1 MKEKSQIEKKAEA
14 RQAELLSAA
23 LGGASNAGG
32 HWLNVSGKGF
42 PRLYPQGV
50 SASPFNA
57 LFMALHSDNNGC
69 KTNLFTLY
77 SETKA
82 RGAAVREHEQGVP
95 FLFYNW
101 NKYVNRNN
109 PNETIDRTA
118 YLQLDE
124 GQKAQFKGVH
134 NREIRTIFNIDQKT
148 LPYVD
153 KPAYEDAVR
162 QDGGVQE
169 KGYTEADNRKLRTRF
184 NDFLLKMRDNLV
196 PVRSDGCGCG
206 LYAASKGL

>member
-1 MKEKSQIEKKAEA
+1 MKEKSQIEKKAEEK
-14 RQAELLSAA
+14 QTELLSAA

-101 NKYVNRNN
+101 TSMSTG
-109 PNETIDRTA
+109 TIRM
-118 YLQLDE
+118 
-124 GQKAQFKGVH
+124 
-134 NREIRTIFNIDQKT
+134 
-148 LPYVD
+148 
-153 KPAYEDAVR
+153 KPSTVPPISNWTKSR
-162 QDGGVQE
+162 RHSSRVSTTE
-169 KGYTEADNRKLRTRF
+169 KSARFSISTRRRCPTWTSR
-184 NDFLLKMRDNLV
+184 LTRMR
-196 PVRSDGCGCG
+196 
-206 LYAASKGL
+206 

>member
-1 MKEKSQIEKKAEA
+1 MKEKSQIEKKAEEK
-14 RQAELLSAA
+14 QTELLSAA

-101 NKYVNRNN
+101 NKYAVSY
-109 PNETIDRTA
+109 TH
-118 YLQLDE
+118 L
-124 GQKAQFKGVH
+124 
-134 NREIRTIFNIDQKT
+134 T
-148 LPYVD
+148 LP
-153 KPAYEDAVR
+153 
-162 QDGGVQE
+162 
-169 KGYTEADNRKLRTRF
+169 TN
-184 NDFLLKMRDNLV
+184 
-196 PVRSDGCGCG
+196 
-206 LYAASKGL
+206 

>member
-1 MKEKSQIEKKAEA
+1 MKEKSQIEKKAEEK
-14 RQAELLSAA
+14 QTELLSAA

-42 PRLYPQGV
+42 PRVYPQGV

-124 GQKAQFKGVH
+124 EQKAQFKGVH
-134 NREIRTIFNIDQKT
+134 NRGQAGLRGCGKAGRQCSGKRICRGGQPQVAHSVQRLSI
-148 LPYVD
+148 
-153 KPAYEDAVR
+153 EDAG
-162 QDGGVQE
+162 Q
-169 KGYTEADNRKLRTRF
+169 
-184 NDFLLKMRDNLV
+184 
-196 PVRSDGCGCG
+196 PRSRALGR
-206 LYAASKGL
+206 

>member
-82 RGAAVREHEQGVP
+82 RGDRKSTRLNSSHA
-95 FLFYNW
+95 
-101 NKYVNRNN
+101 
-109 PNETIDRTA
+109 NESRMPSSA
-118 YLQLDE
+118 
-124 GQKAQFKGVH
+124 
-134 NREIRTIFNIDQKT
+134 
-148 LPYVD
+148 
-153 KPAYEDAVR
+153 
-162 QDGGVQE
+162 
-169 KGYTEADNRKLRTRF
+169 
-184 NDFLLKMRDNLV
+184 
-196 PVRSDGCGCG
+196 
-206 LYAASKGL
+206 

>member
-23 LGGASNAGG
+23 LSGASNAGG

-77 SETKA
+77 SETKV
-82 RGAAVREHEQGVP
+82 RGAAVREHEMP
-95 FLFYNW
+95 IL
-101 NKYVNRNN
+101 
-109 PNETIDRTA
+109 
-118 YLQLDE
+118 
-124 GQKAQFKGVH
+124 
-134 NREIRTIFNIDQKT
+134 
-148 LPYVD
+148 
-153 KPAYEDAVR
+153 
-162 QDGGVQE
+162 
-169 KGYTEADNRKLRTRF
+169 
-184 NDFLLKMRDNLV
+184 M
-196 PVRSDGCGCG
+196 GCQYRHFCCM
-206 LYAASKGL
+206 

>member
-1 MKEKSQIEKKAEA
+1 MKEKSQIEKKAEEK
-14 RQAELLSAA
+14 QTELLSAA

-57 LFMALHSDNNGC
+57 LFMALHSDRNGC

-124 GQKAQFKGVH
+124 EQKAQFKGVH
-134 NREIRTIFNIDQKT
+134 NREIRTLFNIDQTT

-153 KPAYEDAVR
+153 KPAYEDAVSR
-162 QDGGVQE
+162 TAVF
-169 KGYTEADNRKLRTRF
+169 RKEDMPRRTTA
-184 NDFLLKMRDNLV
+184 
-196 PVRSDGCGCG
+196 GCAPGSTISC
-206 LYAASKGL
+206 

>member
-1 MKEKSQIEKKAEA
+1 
-14 RQAELLSAA
+14 
-23 LGGASNAGG
+23 
-32 HWLNVSGKGF
+32 
-42 PRLYPQGV
+42 
-50 SASPFNA
+50 
-57 LFMALHSDNNGC
+57 MALHSDNNGC

-124 GQKAQFKGVH
+124 EQKAQFKGVH
-134 NREIRTIFNIDQKT
+134 NREIRTLSIS
-148 LPYVD
+148 
-153 KPAYEDAVR
+153 
-162 QDGGVQE
+162 
-169 KGYTEADNRKLRTRF
+169 TRRRCPTWTSR
-184 NDFLLKMRDNLV
+184 LTRMR
-196 PVRSDGCGCG
+196 
-206 LYAASKGL
+206 

>member
-1 MKEKSQIEKKAEA
+1 MKEKSQIEKKAEEK
-14 RQAELLSAA
+14 QTELLSAA

-82 RGAAVREHEQGVP
+82 RGAAVRG
-95 FLFYNW
+95 
-101 NKYVNRNN
+101 
-109 PNETIDRTA
+109 A
-118 YLQLDE
+118 
-124 GQKAQFKGVH
+124 
-134 NREIRTIFNIDQKT
+134 
-148 LPYVD
+148 
-153 KPAYEDAVR
+153 
-162 QDGGVQE
+162 
-169 KGYTEADNRKLRTRF
+169 
-184 NDFLLKMRDNLV
+184 
-196 PVRSDGCGCG
+196 
-206 LYAASKGL
+206 

>member
-1 MKEKSQIEKKAEA
+1 MKEKSQIEKKAEEK
-14 RQAELLSAA
+14 QTELLSAA

-82 RGAAVREHEQGVP
+82 RGLRYGSMSRAYRSCSITGTSMSTGTIRMKPSTVP
-95 FLFYNW
+95 PISNW
-101 NKYVNRNN
+101 TKSRRHSSRVS
-109 PNETIDRTA
+109 TT
-118 YLQLDE
+118 
-124 GQKAQFKGVH
+124 
-134 NREIRTIFNIDQKT
+134 
-148 LPYVD
+148 
-153 KPAYEDAVR
+153 
-162 QDGGVQE
+162 E
-169 KGYTEADNRKLRTRF
+169 KSARFSISTRRRCPTWTSR
-184 NDFLLKMRDNLV
+184 LTRMR
-196 PVRSDGCGCG
+196 
-206 LYAASKGL
+206 

>member
-1 MKEKSQIEKKAEA
+1 MKEKSQIEKKAEEK
-14 RQAELLSAA
+14 QADLLSAA

-95 FLFYNW
+95 FLYYNW

-124 GQKAQFKGVH
+124 EQKAQFKGVH
-134 NREIRTIFNIDQKT
+134 NREIRTLFNIDQTT

-153 KPAYEDAVR
+153 QAGLRGCGKAGRQCSGKRICRGGQPQVAHPVQRFPAEDAG
-162 QDGGVQE
+162 Q
-169 KGYTEADNRKLRTRF
+169 
-184 NDFLLKMRDNLV
+184 
-196 PVRSDGCGCG
+196 PRSRALGR
-206 LYAASKGL
+206 

>member
-23 LGGASNAGG
+23 LSGASNAGG

-77 SETKA
+77 SETKV

-109 PNETIDRTA
+109 PDETIDRTA

-124 GQKAQFKGVH
+124 EHKAQFKGG
-134 NREIRTIFNIDQKT
+134 RSARFSISTRRRCPT
-148 LPYVD
+148 LTS
-153 KPAYEDAVR
+153 R
-162 QDGGVQE
+162 
-169 KGYTEADNRKLRTRF
+169 LTR
-184 NDFLLKMRDNLV
+184 MR
-196 PVRSDGCGCG
+196 
-206 LYAASKGL
+206 